1 MKLSAFKDLDL
12 VRSSYISSNLA
23 LCDISQLF
31 PQLIS
36 FCFIV
41 NQCIFQKEQK
51 NIPNKSHLFNPNEE
65 KGKGTTLPLS
75 SDLAFTVFLFT
86 PHLHAEIM
94 V

>member
-1 MKLSAFKDLDL
+1 MKLSAFKDLEL
-12 VRSSYISSNLA
+12 VRNSYISSNLA

-65 KGKGTTLPLS
+65 KGKEQYCHYQ
-75 SDLAFTVFLFT
+75 V
-86 PHLHAEIM
+86 I
-94 V
+94 